1 MRINKNKRKFIYL
14 ISPDTIENTRLF
26 YKELEKIL
34 RLKKIFIFQLRL
46 KNYKEKQITSIGRKV
61 KILCKAYGTRFI
73 INDNPYI
80 AKKLGADGCHLGQKD
95 MQFVKA
101 KSILKKKIIGI
112 TCHNSKNLIKKFIK
126 LKPSYIAIGA
136 FFKSRTKKVKYRAN
150 LSLLKYAKSITKIPI
165 VAIGGINDKN
175 YKKLLLNKANFLA
188 ISGYIWKNKKYK
200 PLKALERFE

>member
-101 KSILKKKIIGI
+101 KSIL
-112 TCHNSKNLIKKFIK
+112 
-126 LKPSYIAIGA
+126 
-136 FFKSRTKKVKYRAN
+136 
-150 LSLLKYAKSITKIPI
+150 
-165 VAIGGINDKN
+165 
-175 YKKLLLNKANFLA
+175 
-188 ISGYIWKNKKYK
+188 
-200 PLKALERFE
+200 